1 MNKISVFGATGF
13 IGGRFCE
20 MYPEDVIPIP
30 RVQANPNSDN
40 ILYLISTTHNY
51 NRLSEDVNT
60 NLNVLSQTLQ
70 QLDKSHTFNFISSW
84 FIYGDDVKLPAK
96 ESYMTEFVTGNYSMT
111 KRLAEVLIIA
121 YCKRENIPHRI
132 FRLANVFGKG
142 DKFSKQKNALQYLIE
157 EMKQNRDIELK
168 CGGEFYR
175 DYIHVDEVCRM
186 LHEGMEKLPVND
198 IYNVGS
204 GQRFLFKDL
213 ILLAHKVLDSKSVIN
228 FLPPK
233 RELTDP
239 FLRKPGEFFI
249 EFPVRDFYMDVSKL
263 NSYGIKMQ
271 GSVYEQLVRMILDEM
286 EN

>member
-70 QLDKSHTFNFISSW
+70 QLDKSRTFNFISSW
-84 FIYGDDVKLPAK
+84 FVYGSSYLPAK
-96 ESYMTEFVTGNYSMT
+96 EAGVCRPKGNYSFT
-111 KRLAEVLIIA
+111 KRLAELMIVT
-121 YCKRENIPHRI
+121 YCTREKIPYRI

-186 LHEGMEKLPVND
+186 LYSGTKSTPVNE

-213 ILLAHKVLDSKSVIN
+213 ILLAHRLLDSKSVVQ
-228 FLPPK
+228 FVPPK
-233 RELTDP
+233 KELFPLP
-239 FLRKPGEFFI
+239 FVHDHYI
-249 EFPVRDFYMDVSKL
+249 EFPVRDFYMDVGKL

>member
-30 RVQANPNSDN
+30 RVQANPNSND

-51 NRLSEDVNT
+51 NRLSDDVST
-60 NLNVLSQTLQ
+60 NLFVLSQTLQ
-70 QLDKSHTFNFISSW
+70 QLDRDNTFNFVSSW
-84 FIYGDDVKLPAK
+84 FIYGDANLPAK
-96 ESYMTEFVTGNYSMT
+96 ETDTDRMVMGNYSMT
-111 KRLAEVLIIA
+111 KKLAELMVIT
-121 YCKRENIPHRI
+121 YCIREGISYRI

-263 NSYGIKMQ
+263 NSYGIKTQ
-271 GSVYEQLVRMILDEM
+271 GSVYEQLVRMILDD
-286 EN
+286 